1 MSNVSRS
8 VYQKVKEENKKL
20 LREIELL
27 VQETPSAEKIICIT
41 KWREFFRKEKEFN
54 ELLNSTLHAHEIDN
68 DNKL

>member
-20 LREIELL
+20 LKEIELL
-27 VQETPSAEKIICIT
+27 VQETPSAEKIVCIT

-54 ELLNSTLHAHEIDN
+54 DLLKSALSVKQD
-68 DNKL
+68 